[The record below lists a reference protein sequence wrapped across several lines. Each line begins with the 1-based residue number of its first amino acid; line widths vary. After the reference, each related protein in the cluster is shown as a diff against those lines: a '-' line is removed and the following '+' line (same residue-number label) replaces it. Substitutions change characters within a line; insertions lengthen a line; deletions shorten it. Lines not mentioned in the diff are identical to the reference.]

1 MAGAPKKWQD
11 RVILAD
17 EHGPELT
24 QRAAEL
30 EFKERLHREAAE
42 AQAYREYHRKHVLAA
57 AAHHLRGMKAAQ
69 ATGDTDEAR
78 KHGAMYEMHMGKL
91 GLDPWQEPPRE
102 LKSAMTAD
110 DRSAA
115 HKFRAHPGDTFV
127 VEEHKAKQAA
137 KLVKNQLEELHLK
150 AKAIVLLR
158 KAFPTDPTKPVGEG
172 VSPDL
177 RQRYKMAA
185 NSPPGAARAAHRA
198 QLRSTMSDDIDQIKA
213 ANKFRPGTPIST
225 AIEPGAKATP
235 AQRGLAAGIAAAPP
249 ETKVALDFLTERGF
263 QPETPPRFKV
273 AGTASHWAFRGT
285 PATHEDLYTYNWDA
299 IHRHNEA
306 EGQKI
311 GTGMG
316 VPPGSAT
323 AHGGIR
329 EPAAGYLG
337 QGKMWFKDPN
347 APGQLVGL
355 TMDRAFWDALSR
367 SAGLPHGEPIKSPE
381 EAAQFEQQ
389 VEQAKLKR
397 SLVEIVDLA
406 KAFPIDPDRP
416 ITSHLGPH
424 QMRVYRSSAKKPEQ
438 LVNESNKQLQQIKV
452 ETLAGTAPTH
462 IGGEPT
468 QTVARDLARIAE
480 GNKLRPTTPA
490 GTMPPSGKPTAAQRG
505 IQEMMAGASSEQ
517 RVEIDRFLEQG
528 AGEPSLPPKFV
539 EKPQPNLATHGMD
552 DPAFANSAD
561 AHGHNW
567 EQNAQLYNQGT
578 QDVYHLGDQMITR
591 RPAGEWKKTRK
602 GFDPRLHIDNQFW
615 EALGR
620 AAGVNKTLSEIVDLI
635 KAFPS
640 DPTKPVASHLAPE
653 TRAGIRAES
662 LPNAEIAQH
671 YHAIARAQQSRP
683 WGTIQPRLDAEAIE
697 AANTPRPSKRAG
709 FIAPG
714 KQPTKAQQQIAEM
727 VHGASSEQRVEM
739 DQFLE
744 HGAGEPSLPPKFG
757 EPLAPFV
764 HFQYQNEHDRIR
776 NALAHNAET
785 LHAEGLTGSSD
796 PTPADA
802 QPAAW
807 QVNPRNA
814 WKGKDAALSRRMDR
828 NFWEALG
835 RAVGTEQVKKH
846 FPTDPT
852 KPVGHDLEPELED
865 KYLTHAAQP
874 HQIAANT
881 PHGEA
886 VMANTMLAGKKI
898 STAVPPGKQPTKDQR
913 NLAAGLAAAPME
925 TKVAIDNLTEQGF
938 SFEKPQNVPMGGALG
953 GAHGFPSA
961 SQHNVQ
967 SLSAMDAHL
976 GEDGPRPLINPPE
989 PAVNTPVGESPWS
1002 RNKRMRTVRGAPE
1015 LVTTGSNYQYS
1026 KWHDQ
1031 AFWDAVSRSVGLPA
1045 GKPITSPEQAQ
1056 QFEQQLADAQKLG
1069 KISIPFFKPKKPAG
1083 MHTPAPAAAGVAPGV
1098 RPYEPMPQADV
1109 EARKKIFASIPPKPT
1124 PKPIT
1129 PSAEAPTVASPAR
1142 QKAGAAAPAK
1152 PALPSTIPGY
1162 GIKETAGLQRILAT
1176 TPRDPSRNV
1185 KAELEIVDLVKSQ
1198 PEERAGDGVPC
1209 ACPRDA
1215 CGTHSHENGKCNH
1228 CQDVSNLLQIVDLAK
1243 SLDTHSPV
1251 FKPGQLVGHEGR
1263 NLVVVKVHEG
1273 HGLGQ
1278 PHLYT
1283 LRDPVDNSLSHA
1295 FEAKLTPTKEQN
1307 HGRD

>member
-1 MAGAPKKWQD
+1 MIARLATNLPSMASAPQKWQD
-11 RVILAD
+11 RVILDAS
-17 EHGPELT
+17 HASELT

-30 EFKERLHREAAE
+30 EFKERLHRDAAE
-42 AQAYREYHRKHVLAA
+42 TQAYREYHRKHVLAA
-57 AAHHLRGMKAAQ
+57 AAHHLRGLKAAQ
-69 ATGDTDEAR
+69 ATGDMDEAR

-137 KLVKNQLEELHLK
+137 KLVKAQLEELHLK

-172 VSPDL
+172 VPPAL
-177 RQRYKMAA
+177 REKYKE
-185 NSPPGAARAAHRA
+185 AARGPLTSGHYDPRA
-198 QLRSTMSDDIDQIKA
+198 TPAQALERYRA
-213 ANKFRPGTPIST
+213 ANKFRPGKFIDTDVP
-225 AIEPGAKATP
+225 PGRRATP
-235 AQRGLAAGIAAAPP
+235 TQRDLAAGLKAAPM
-249 ETKVALDFLTERGF
+249 ETQVAVDLLTSVGFGFEKPPKFQTSPVGRWAVQSNLAPTDQFLNNWEAVTHF
-263 QPETPPRFKV
+263 NNT
-273 AGTASHWAFRGT
+273 TASEVGVGRWATGET
-285 PATHEDLYTYNWDA
+285 NGQTTQPAP
-299 IHRHNEA
+299 
-306 EGQKI
+306 
-311 GTGMG
+311 
-316 VPPGSAT
+316 V
-323 AHGGIR
+323 
-329 EPAAGYLG
+329 EPAAGYGTDLHTSDPWNPKASTAYKDTRAKYDRQFWEALG
-337 QGKMWFKDPN
+337 R
-347 APGQLVGL
+347 AVGINKAEL
-355 TMDRAFWDALSR
+355 N
-367 SAGLPHGEPIKSPE
+367 
-381 EAAQFEQQ
+381 
-389 VEQAKLKR
+389 
-397 SLVEIVDLA
+397 

-424 QMRVYRSSAKKPEQ
+424 QMRVYHSSAKKPEQ
-438 LVNESNKQLQQIKV
+438 LVSESNRQLQEIKV
-452 ETLAGTAPTH
+452 STLAGHAPTH

-468 QTVARDLARIAE
+468 RIVARDLARIAE

-490 GTMPPSGKPTAAQRG
+490 GTLPPSGKPTAAQRG
-505 IQEMMAGASSEQ
+505 IQEMMRGASPEQ
-517 RVEIDRFLEQG
+517 LVEIDRHLELG
-528 AGEPSLPPKFV
+528 SEPSLPPKFT
-539 EKPQPNLATHGMD
+539 EKPRPNLATHGMD

-561 AHGHNW
+561 AHGHNHDQR
-567 EQNAQLYNQGT
+567 EALFGRNVVPTYQ
-578 QDVYHLGDQMITR
+578 LGDTHSR
-591 RPAGEWKKTRK
+591 AVAGGEYKRGEWKKSREK
-602 GFDPRLHIDNQFW
+602 GFEPRKHFDNLFW

-620 AAGVNKTLSEIVDLI
+620 SVGINKSLSEIVDLI

-1129 PSAEAPTVASPAR
+1129 PSGEAPTVASPAR

-1152 PALPSTIPGY
+1152 PALPTTIPGY
-1162 GIKETAGLQRILAT
+1162 GIKETAGLQRIIAT
-1176 TPRDPSRNV
+1176 APRDPSRNV